1 MDDMTTGQ
9 AARALGV
16 DVSTI
21 RRWALAG
28 VLKHETV
35 NKRMRFKRADVEAM
49 RVQK

>member
-1 MDDMTTGQ
+1 MDEMTTGQ
-9 AARALGV
+9 AARMLGV

-28 VLKHETV
+28 TLKYQTV
-35 NKRMRFKRADVEAM
+35 NKRMRFKRVDVEAM